1 MYHPYVD
8 DQVYRIERQYREQQA
23 TMTRMAR
30 HLDAGRPSI
39 WAQLRKRFQQV
50 RASPAIF
57 PNASCGAADAST
69 SNID

>member
-30 HLDAGRPSI
+30 QLDAGRPSI

-50 RASPAIF
+50 RALAAVF